1 MARHAALTWHKS
13 AFHLDPIPNQE
24 FTMRPSLALEA
35 NRAAVQ
41 LAVRRFRTAN
51 LRVFG
56 SVLQGADREGSDLD
70 LIVDP
75 LPGATLLDLGGL
87 QTELEEL
94 LGVRVDLLTP
104 GDLPLKFRAEVL
116 SQAQP
121 V

>member
-1 MARHAALTWHKS
+1 
-13 AFHLDPIPNQE
+13 
-24 FTMRPSLALEA
+24 MRPSVALEA

-41 LAVRRFRTAN
+41 GAVSRFNTAN

-56 SVLQGADREGSDLD
+56 SVLHGADREGSDLD

-75 LPGATLLDLGGL
+75 LPGATLFDLGGL
-87 QTELEEL
+87 QSELEGL

-104 GDLPLKFRAEVL
+104 GDLPPKFRAEIL
-116 SQAQP
+116 AQARP